1 MVAAT
6 SGKSLRPLVIDS
18 FAFRETKNFRQ
29 NALLVLQFI
38 GDWSAYVTEWRG
50 TNCEWSK
57 IIYNRTLH
65 ESWDRADF
73 TKLKL
78 LLATE
83 ARASLTVLGG
93 RVGDS

>member
-1 MVAAT
+1 MILLPLGKLRTVDNCSLSAAVDV
-6 SGKSLRPLVIDS
+6 SDL
-18 FAFRETKNFRQ
+18 
-29 NALLVLQFI
+29 
-38 GDWSAYVTEWRG
+38 SAYVTEWRG

-65 ESWDRADF
+65 ESWDRREF
-73 TKLKL
+73 TTLKL

-83 ARASLTVLGG
+83 ARASVTFLGG